1 MQTQEIFDERYRIIQ
16 RLGAGSEG
24 EVFLALYVPTEEFRA
39 VKKIRTGEN
48 ESFCRELEMMKGL
61 RGDHLPRVIDVLFRE
76 DCTYLV
82 MEHIRGISMD
92 QILAGGK
99 NVTQAQTLEAA
110 LQLTDAL
117 CYLEQRD
124 PPVCH
129 LDIKPSNL
137 IRRPDGTI
145 VLVDFG
151 AAWKEKT
158 CRPGKG
164 TDGYAAPE
172 QYDPGGV
179 TDVRTD
185 LYGLGAVL
193 YRMLS
198 GKTWSKT
205 LYGSRVPNCSE
216 EFGRIVSRCLEPGRD
231 RRYGSAS
238 ELRRDLA
245 LLRRRENFRHIR
257 IRILG
262 ALAIAFPAAAFG
274 TSVLPASMNLSA
286 RLEWDYESL
295 LKEAQICGEE
305 EARSCYRRAIF
316 LDPGRSDAYLHF
328 LEDAGSDG
336 QLTAEE
342 DVFLRELLHMVV
354 LGTDRTCEEVLA
366 EDIREYGQT
375 ALKIALLYWYCS
387 EGEDGR
393 RIASGWFSRAAGA
406 GEGLSF
412 REQSSCLWYR
422 TACLYRDMASARK
435 LVQSRA
441 GGAADPETIR
451 RYWDLQTELA
461 LATQNLESPRM
472 RLEWVRDTLTDLSFL
487 SADLERAGISISE
500 QRQRVRELMDAA
512 KAITGLPGVK
522 MELSELEEEAGN
534 SASLALET
542 LQNREREDGRNRDE

>member
-1 MQTQEIFDERYRIIQ
+1 M
-16 RLGAGSEG
+16 
-24 EVFLALYVPTEEFRA
+24 
-39 VKKIRTGEN
+39 
-48 ESFCRELEMMKGL
+48 
-61 RGDHLPRVIDVLFRE
+61 
-76 DCTYLV
+76 
-82 MEHIRGISMD
+82 
-92 QILAGGK
+92 
-99 NVTQAQTLEAA
+99 
-110 LQLTDAL
+110 
-117 CYLEQRD
+117 
-124 PPVCH
+124 
-129 LDIKPSNL
+129 
-137 IRRPDGTI
+137 
-145 VLVDFG
+145 
-151 AAWKEKT
+151 
-158 CRPGKG
+158 
-164 TDGYAAPE
+164 
-172 QYDPGGV
+172 
-179 TDVRTD
+179 RTD

-286 RLEWDYESL
+286 RHEWDYESL
-295 LKEAQICGEE
+295 LKEAQVCGEE

-422 TACLYRDMASARK
+422 TACLYRE

-534 SASLALET
+534 AASLALEA